1 MIRPGF
7 PIDVIVTVAAAAREV
22 DGISSGV
29 DKFHFFE
36 CRPMDYR
43 PVASGSDKF
52 QGGAVM
58 GTEAKPMIGRNV
70 FFEEMPV
77 DAELTVLVGADGI
90 CTVVRWLC

>member
-1 MIRPGF
+1 
-7 PIDVIVTVAAAAREV
+7 
-22 DGISSGV
+22 
-29 DKFHFFE
+29 
-36 CRPMDYR
+36 
-43 PVASGSDKF
+43 
-52 QGGAVM
+52 M